1 MNWLIFFEILYIIL
15 VVMVS
20 LRIIYDTRTTTKT
33 LAYLLLVIFVPF
45 GGMIFYFLFG
55 VNYRKNKMYS
65 KKLFANERLSNQIT
79 EQIYR
84 YSNYVIEERAASV
97 GENKQ
102 LANMLVKHTQSPL
115 TANNEVKLLIN
126 GEEKFPEVIKA
137 LKEARQHIHL
147 EYYIYEDDE
156 IGRQIERILIDKV
169 KEGVIVRFMYD
180 DFGSHSIRKNLA
192 KRLIENGVKVFPFLK
207 INFVLFA
214 NRINYRNHRKIIIV
228 DGKTA
233 FVGGINVSDRY
244 INHSNSNKQFW
255 RIHICVLM
263 AWVCIIFNIFFCAT
277 GIFVPMKNCNLTN
290 SFSRVKVRWPGLV
303 IK

>member
-192 KRLIENGVKVFPFLK
+192 KTP
-207 INFVLFA
+207 
-214 NRINYRNHRKIIIV
+214 H
-228 DGKTA
+228 
-233 FVGGINVSDRY
+233 
-244 INHSNSNKQFW
+244 
-255 RIHICVLM
+255 
-263 AWVCIIFNIFFCAT
+263 
-277 GIFVPMKNCNLTN
+277 
-290 SFSRVKVRWPGLV
+290 
-303 IK
+303 